1 MAAPNVVSVATI
13 TAKTFYANVT
23 TTDTVLLANSASSG
37 KVFKINTITIANVD
51 GTNSADITVSINTN
65 AAGSGTSYKLAHTIA
80 VTADSSLVLVDK
92 SSAFY
97 LEEDKSIKVL
107 ASANSDLD
115 VMISYEE
122 IS

>member
-23 TTDTVLLANSASSG
+23 TSDTVLLANSASSG

-51 GTNSADITVSINTN
+51 GTISADITVSINTN

-80 VTADSSLVLVDK
+80 VPADSSLVLVDK

-107 ASANSDLD
+107 ASANGDLD